1 MNPRALLPRALR
13 RAAFVD
19 VWNVGVVEAPIARF
33 LEPGFRPEVRWFP
46 ARGPQHLAADPF
58 ALVRDGRTFVFHEV
72 LAHARGRGE
81 LAVRELHA
89 DGFGEERSVLSLP
102 HHLSYPF
109 LVEDE
114 GELWLVPESHEA
126 GEVALWRCRT
136 FPGDWERVGALLPGF
151 RGIDS
156 TLVRHAGRWWLFTS
170 EHGNGHDRRLL
181 LFHAERLAGPWQA
194 HAGNPVKCDAR
205 SVRGA
210 GTPFVHAGALYR
222 PAQDCARIHEERI
235 TLNRVL
241 ELTPARFHEEAV
253 RVLEPLGRGPYPHKL
268 HTLSAAG
275 ARTLVDACRETFA
288 LAHPALAR
296 FKLRRVLRRAG
307 SAPGAGR

>member
-1 MNPRALLPRALR
+1 LR

-33 LEPGFRPEVRWFP
+33 LEPDFRPEARWFP
-46 ARGPQHLAADPF
+46 ARGAEHLAADPF
-58 ALVRDGRTFVFHEV
+58 ALVRDGRTYVFHEV
-72 LAHARGRGE
+72 LEHARGRGE
-81 LAVRELHA
+81 LAVRELHG
-89 DGFGEERSVLSLP
+89 DGFGAQEIVLRGE

-114 GELWLVPESHEA
+114 GELYLVPESHEA
-126 GEVALWRCRT
+126 GEVALWRCRS
-136 FPGDWERVGALLPGF
+136 FPGGWERVCALMPGF

-170 EHGNGHDRRLL
+170 EHGNGHDRRLQ
-181 LFHAERLAGPWQA
+181 LFHAERLRGPWQA
-194 HAGNPVKCDAR
+194 HARNPVKEDAR

-210 GTPFVHAGALYR
+210 GTPFVHAGMLHR

-235 TLNRVL
+235 RLNRVV
-241 ELTPARFHEEAV
+241 ELTPERFHEETV
-253 RVLEPLGRGPYPHKL
+253 RVLEPLGHGPYPHKL

-275 ARTLVDACRETFA
+275 ARTLIDACRETFV

-296 FKLRRVLRRAG
+296 FKLRRFLRRAG
-307 SAPGAGR
+307 SAPAARQ